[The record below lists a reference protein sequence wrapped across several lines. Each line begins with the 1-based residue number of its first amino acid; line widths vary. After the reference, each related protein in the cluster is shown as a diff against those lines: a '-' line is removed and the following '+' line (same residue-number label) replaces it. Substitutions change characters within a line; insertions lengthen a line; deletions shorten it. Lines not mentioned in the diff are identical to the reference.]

1 MQIKRDSRGKVIGYR
16 ETYFS
21 QDENVTVNTVGGLI
35 ITTTTDRRTGRVEIK
50 TTFGQPVL
58 PSDGNK

>member
-1 MQIKRDSRGKVIGYR
+1 MEIKKDSTGRVIGYR

-21 QDENVTVNTVGGLI
+21 QDQNVTVNTIGRLI